1 MEKYIK
7 SLESLKEMQINDKY
21 ELEAWK
27 ASSINLITRI
37 YGAESKQEE
46 QIKSIK
52 YASSGG
58 FFISGPGGDYS
69 SGGSNNISSCKK
81 QSNHLIDGII
91 KDLQNFGLPKVGAL
105 KKDDGG
111 INIAINQTQSVKQEI
126 SLNIIF
132 KVLQDEITG
141 KQLKEI
147 QLILESDDEMNKKK
161 GKLVEKLKSFGSDVA
176 TNIIAAI
183 LTNPSIYCN

>member
-1 MEKYIK
+1 M
-7 SLESLKEMQINDKY
+7 
-21 ELEAWK
+21 
-27 ASSINLITRI
+27 ITRI
-37 YGAESKQEE
+37 YGAESKQED

-52 YASSGG
+52 YTSTGAYS
-58 FFISGPGGDYS
+58 ISGPGGDYT

-91 KDLQNFGLPKVGAL
+91 TDLQTYGLPTIEAI
-105 KKDDGG
+105 KKDDGA

-126 SLNIIF
+126 NLNIIL

-147 QLILESDDEMNKKK
+147 QLILESDDEINKKK
-161 GKLVEKLKSFGSDVA
+161 RKLVEKLKSFGSDVV

-183 LTNPSIYCN
+183 LTNPSIYFN